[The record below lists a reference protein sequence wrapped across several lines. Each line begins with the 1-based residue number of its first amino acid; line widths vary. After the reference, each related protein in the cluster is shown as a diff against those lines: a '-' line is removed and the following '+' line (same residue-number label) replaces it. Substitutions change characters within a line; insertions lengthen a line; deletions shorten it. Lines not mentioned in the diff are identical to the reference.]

1 MKVYVNEKNEIKDV
15 NTTSDT
21 TLTEL
26 EILDENNP
34 FSNWSIAKI
43 CCYKVKVNNGHVTM
57 LTPYVDSRIIEH
69 IDSLGQGNET
79 NASDILDTQLAT
91 AENYESI
98 LNTEDAIT
106 NIELALTEIY
116 ESILGGI

>member
-1 MKVYVNEKNEIKDV
+1 MILYINNNGEIKDV
-15 NTTSDT
+15 DNTTDA
-21 TLTEL
+21 TLTP
-26 EILDENNP
+26 INVDDKKNP
-34 FSNWSIAKI
+34 FKGWSVAKI
-43 CCYKVKVNNGHVTM
+43 CCYKIEVKDGKIISR
-57 LTPYVDSRIIEH
+57 TPYVDSRIIEH

-79 NASDILDTQLAT
+79 NASDILDTQIAT